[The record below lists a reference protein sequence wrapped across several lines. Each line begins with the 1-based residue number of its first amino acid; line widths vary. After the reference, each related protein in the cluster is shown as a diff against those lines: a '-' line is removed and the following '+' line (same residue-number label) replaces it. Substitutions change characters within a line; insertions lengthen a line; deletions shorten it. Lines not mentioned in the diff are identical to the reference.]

1 MPVIIRIEFIGRQV
15 PAGRIYG
22 NQLRDRM
29 KKSKKHKTDG
39 ESTANFPERQFR
51 EKAERVIADTLKI
64 DNYRFEKEY
73 NTGVDNALY
82 EPLYVDFFVRDIAGF
97 PEGLSIDIAVWEL
110 PLNYSNDS
118 TMNLI
123 IANIKERYPFPAILI
138 VPDSGYLL
146 KPRHIDFLKKNIDGR
161 KLLGVYTLDEF
172 VLWWQRHGPERTGKK

>member
-1 MPVIIRIEFIGRQV
+1 
-15 PAGRIYG
+15 
-22 NQLRDRM
+22 M
-29 KKSKKHKTDG
+29 KKSKKHKNDD
-39 ESTANFPERQFR
+39 ESPNNFPERKFR
-51 EKAERVIADTLKI
+51 EKANQIIADTLKI
-64 DNYRFEKEY
+64 DNYHFETAY

-82 EPLYVDFFVRDIAGF
+82 ESLYVDFYVRDIAGF
-97 PEGLSIDIAVWEL
+97 PDGLSIDIAVWEL

-123 IANIKERYPFPAILI
+123 IHNIKNCYPFPAILV

-146 KPRHIDFLKKNIDGR
+146 KPRHIEFLKKNIDER